1 MGGAGRAAALAGLA
15 AGMTAAAGVADGVA
29 VRDVVEAAVGAA
41 VDVLVGVED
50 VIFPTGIAGAVDAMA
65 TAAEAAAAVSKGE
78 GGADWLGVAAL
89 GAVAPLPRVPLSAAL
104 AWRAVDSATEGA
116 EATGLPR
123 GLECENEL
131 WELPEALAAGIPA
144 SSVSWGAA
152 TRVPSSIRARA

>member
-1 MGGAGRAAALAGLA
+1 
-15 AGMTAAAGVADGVA
+15 
-29 VRDVVEAAVGAA
+29 
-41 VDVLVGVED
+41 
-50 VIFPTGIAGAVDAMA
+50 MA